1 MDPVEINAGA
11 WYLRALRDDERVTD
25 VPALRSLVDAAS
37 LEGDTPADAVVRA
50 ADGWRDGTRLSW
62 AVCVPTTGEMV
73 ALVVLVPDEDSGTA
87 RLVTGTTPTDG
98 ADDALSAGLAAVGR
112 FADGALGLRV
122 VE

>member
-25 VPALRSLVDAAS
+25 VPALRTLLDDGVLD
-37 LEGDTPADAVVRA
+37 GDTPSAAVARA
-50 ADGWRDGTRLSW
+50 ARGWRDGSRLSW

-73 ALVVLVPDEDSGTA
+73 ALIVLVPAGDTA
-87 RLVTGTTPTDG
+87 RLQTGTTPADG
-98 ADDALSAGLAAVGR
+98 AQDALAAGRGAVTR

>member
-25 VPALRSLVDAAS
+25 VPALRTLGESAALDGDA
-37 LEGDTPADAVVRA
+37 PAEAVVRA

-73 ALVVLVPDEDSGTA
+73 ALIVLVPDEDSGTA
-87 RLVTGTTPTDG
+87 RLVSATCPAEG
-98 ADDALSAGLAAVGR
+98 ADDALAAGLAAVGR

>member
-25 VPALRSLVDAAS
+25 VPALRTLHGAAI
-37 LEGDTPADAVVRA
+37 LGGDSPAEAVVRA

-73 ALVVLVPDEDSGTA
+73 ALIVLVPSADTA
-87 RLVTGTTPTDG
+87 RLMTATTPAEG
-98 ADDALSAGLAAVGR
+98 AGDALAAGVAAVTR

>member
-25 VPALRSLVDAAS
+25 VPALRTLRDTTVLDGDAA
-37 LEGDTPADAVVRA
+37 GQAVARA
-50 ADGWRDGTRLSW
+50 AEGWRHGTRLSW
-62 AVCVPTTGEMV
+62 AVCVPTTGELI
-73 ALVVLVPDEDSGTA
+73 ALVVLVPDDATGTA
-87 RLVTGTTPTDG
+87 RLASATTPADG
-98 ADDALSAGLAAVGR
+98 ADEAVAAGVAAVGR

>member
-25 VPALRSLVDAAS
+25 VPALGTLVDADV
-37 LEGDTPADAVVRA
+37 LGGDPPAEAVVHA
-50 ADGWRDGTRLSW
+50 ADGWRDGSRLTW

-73 ALVVLVPDEDSGTA
+73 ALIVLVPDDTTGTA
-87 RLVTGTTPTDG
+87 RLVRATTPADG
-98 ADDALSAGLAAVGR
+98 ADEALDAGLAAVGR

>member
-1 MDPVEINAGA
+1 MDPVEINAGS

-25 VPALRSLVDAAS
+25 VPALRTLGAAAV
-37 LEGDTPADAVVRA
+37 LDGDTPAEAVVRA
-50 ADGWRDGTRLSW
+50 AEGWRDGSRLSW

-73 ALVVLVPDEDSGTA
+73 ALIVLVPDDTAGTA
-87 RLVTGTTPTDG
+87 DLLSATTPADG
-98 ADDALSAGLAAVGR
+98 ADEALTAGLAAVGR

>member
-25 VPALRSLVDAAS
+25 VPALRTLVDAAV
-37 LEGDTPADAVVRA
+37 LDGDPPGDAVARA

-62 AVCVPTTGEMV
+62 AVCVPTTGEMI
-73 ALVVLVPDEDSGTA
+73 ALVVLVPDEASGTA
-87 RLVTGTTPTDG
+87 HLMTGTTPAEG
-98 ADDALSAGLAAVGR
+98 AHDALAAGLAAVGR